1 MYSTGKILCLMNTMD
16 IIKQMV
22 ANRVAQGIHTNA
34 PPPARAEQ
42 MRQVQKVKTL
52 KQRRQEI
59 IDNKPKPKIV
69 LAYFEDLI
77 AENLESSSEED

>member
-1 MYSTGKILCLMNTMD
+1 MD

-34 PPPARAEQ
+34 PPPTKAEQ
-42 MRQVQKVKTL
+42 VRQLQKTKTL
-52 KQRRQEI
+52 RQRRQEI

-69 LAYFEDLI
+69 LAYFEDVI
-77 AENLESSSEED
+77 RENLESSSEDE